1 MSVMETV
8 AAIRARVRM
17 VWSVTPDGVK
27 AALRTGW
34 QNVTAAAILAVL
46 AVMSAI
52 VASASGADVD
62 VLNVVVTGWTAVLA
76 AVGTVVSSVRAYYMN
91 RGDGNGARYN

>member
-1 MSVMETV
+1 MEGMETV
-8 AAIRARVRM
+8 TAIRTRVLIA
-17 VWSVTPDGVK
+17 WSLTPDGLK

-34 QNVTAAAILAVL
+34 QNVTAAAILAAL

-76 AVGTVVSSVRAYYMN
+76 AVGTVVSSVRAYFMN
-91 RGDGNGARYN
+91 RGHGNGAHYT